1 MKTKHSLISPS
12 NFERR
17 ILCPGSLNAE
27 KDLPEQT
34 SVYAEEGKMLHSRTE
49 EYIRNYLRLTEIQRL
64 NYLDN
69 AKTPHNSDYLTFWV
83 DDLLEDQ
90 IEAVQ
95 KAGDYFNE
103 LKDVEDTVVLYEAHE
118 KKYPLAFIYP
128 DMKGTVDSVL
138 MLRDLKTQDTTLH
151 VIDYKFGKGVVVDA
165 FENYQLLM
173 YTMGALEDVEIN
185 SKITGKLRINL
196 HIVQPYIRNSNWE
209 LTDIEQLKFLG
220 YKARERYIEIA
231 NDCYKPDAP
240 RVASKKACQF
250 CKAKST
256 CPALAKFV
264 PDTKTKLGELSDVE
278 IATIYDNKD
287 LITMYLKSVEEHIK
301 SKLEQ
306 GSFMNYTLKPKLS
319 NRKWNDDAYDYL
331 VENLSE
337 EAFEVSSK
345 LIGITKAEKLLG
357 KEIVNKLTVRE
368 EGANE
373 IVKISDE
380 SKEIFKTFN
389 ND

>member
-1 MKTKHSLISPS
+1 MKTQHSLISPS

-17 ILCPGSLNAE
+17 MLCPGSLNAE

-34 SVYAEEGKMLHSRTE
+34 SKYAEEGTMLHERTTL
-49 EYIRNYLRLTEIQRL
+49 YIDSLYKKTEKNSLWNNNLT
-64 NYLDN
+64 
-69 AKTPHNSDYLTFWV
+69 K
-83 DDLLEDQ
+83 DQ
-90 IEAVQ
+90 IEAVEH
-95 KAGDYFNE
+95 AGDYFNK

-118 KKYPLAFIYP
+118 KKYSLSFIYH

-138 MLRDLKTQDTTLH
+138 MLGNIKTNDITLH
-151 VIDYKFGKGVVVDA
+151 VIDYKFGKGVAVDA

-185 SKITGKLRINL
+185 SKITGKLHINL

-220 YKARERYIEIA
+220 YKAREKYIEIA

-240 RVASKKACQF
+240 RIASKKACQF
-250 CKAKST
+250 CRAKST

-264 PDTKTKLGELSDVE
+264 PDTKTKLGELSDE
-278 IATIYDNKD
+278 QIASIYDNKD
-287 LITMYLKSVEEHIK
+287 LINMYLKSVEEHIK

-357 KEIVNKLTVRE
+357 KEVVNKLTIRE

-380 SKEIFKTFN
+380 SKEIFKTL
-389 ND
+389 NDD

>member
-1 MKTKHSLISPS
+1 MKTQHSLISPS

-17 ILCPGSLNAE
+17 MLCPGSLNAE

-34 SVYAEEGKMLHSRTE
+34 SVYAEEGKMLHDRVNQLITSKLGWAINLPDDQKDAVYSAA
-49 EYIRNYLRLTEIQRL
+49 EYYFELVKEANVVIKEI
-64 NYLDN
+64 
-69 AKTPHNSDYLTFWV
+69 
-83 DDLLEDQ
+83 
-90 IEAVQ
+90 
-95 KAGDYFNE
+95 
-103 LKDVEDTVVLYEAHE
+103 HE
-118 KKYPLAFIYP
+118 KTFDLSFIYP
-128 DMKGTVDSVL
+128 KMKGTADSVVI
-138 MLRDLKTQDTTLH
+138 TFEPTTDSYDLH
-151 VIDYKFGKGVVVDA
+151 VIDYKFGKGVLVNA
-165 FENYQLLM
+165 EQNYQLLL
-173 YTMGALEDVEIN
+173 YYLGVVNYPEIEELLQ
-185 SKITGKLRINL
+185 GKKYNVHL
-196 HIVQPYIRNSNWE
+196 HIVQPYKVNSVWSLNE
-209 LTDIEQLKFLG
+209 TEKLLFSNLEMYQDVAQK
-220 YKARERYIEIA
+220 
-231 NDCYKPDAP
+231 CYVPDAP
-240 RVASKKACQF
+240 RIASKKACQF

-264 PDTKTKLGELSDVE
+264 PNTKTKLNELSNE
-278 IATIYDNKD
+278 QIAAIYDNKD

-331 VENLSE
+331 VKNLSE

-357 KEIVNKLTVRE
+357 KEVANKLTIRE
-368 EGANE
+368 EGTNE

-389 ND
+389 NG

>member
-1 MKTKHSLISPS
+1 MKTQHSLISPS

-17 ILCPGSLNAE
+17 MLCPGSLNAE
-27 KDLPEQT
+27 KDLPETT
-34 SVYAEEGKMLHSRTE
+34 SVYAEEGTMLHERTAL
-49 EYIRNYLRLTEIQRL
+49 YIDFLDRCRLL
-64 NYLDN
+64 NGQYAVIGSNWDN
-69 AKTPHNSDYLTFWV
+69 SLS
-83 DDLLEDQ
+83 EDQ

-95 KAGDYFNE
+95 EAGDYFNK

-118 KKYPLAFIYP
+118 KKYSLSFIYH

-138 MLRDLKTQDTTLH
+138 VLKNIKTQDTTLH
-151 VIDYKFGKGVVVDA
+151 VVDYKFGKGVPVDA

-220 YKARERYIEIA
+220 YKAREKYIEIA

-240 RVASKKACQF
+240 RIASKKACQF

-264 PDTKTKLGELSDVE
+264 PDTKTKLGELSNE
-278 IATIYDNKD
+278 QIAAIYDNKD

-301 SKLEQ
+301 NRLEQ

-357 KEIVNKLTVRE
+357 KEVVNKLTIRE

>member
-1 MKTKHSLISPS
+1 MKTQHSLISPS

-17 ILCPGSLNAE
+17 MLCPGSLNAE

-34 SVYAEEGKMLHSRTE
+34 SKYAEEGTMLHDKVNQLITGGLSWCSGLDKGQKDAVYNAAGYYIDIIRT
-49 EYIRNYLRLTEIQRL
+49 NNVLPVKEI
-64 NYLDN
+64 
-69 AKTPHNSDYLTFWV
+69 
-83 DDLLEDQ
+83 
-90 IEAVQ
+90 
-95 KAGDYFNE
+95 
-103 LKDVEDTVVLYEAHE
+103 HE
-118 KKYPLAFIYP
+118 KTFDLSFIYP
-128 DMKGTVDSVL
+128 GMKGTADSVL
-138 MLRDLKTQDTTLH
+138 ITLNEETDSYDLH
-151 VIDYKFGKGVVVDA
+151 VIDYKFGKGVLVTADQ
-165 FENYQLLM
+165 NYQLLL
-173 YTMGALEDVEIN
+173 YYLGVVNDPEIEELLQDKKYN
-185 SKITGKLRINL
+185 VHL
-196 HIVQPYIRNSNWE
+196 HIVQPYKMNSVWSLNE
-209 LTDIEQLKFLG
+209 TEKLLFSNLEMYQDIAQK
-220 YKARERYIEIA
+220 
-231 NDCYKPDAP
+231 CYVPNAP
-240 RVASKKACQF
+240 RIASKKACQF

-264 PDTKTKLGELSDVE
+264 PDTKTKLGELSNE
-278 IATIYDNKD
+278 QIAAIYDNKD

-306 GSFMNYTLKPKLS
+306 GSFMNYALRPKLS

-357 KEIVNKLTVRE
+357 KEVVNKLTIRE

-389 ND
+389 NN

>member
-1 MKTKHSLISPS
+1 MKTQHSLISPS

-17 ILCPGSLNAE
+17 MLCPGSLNAE
-27 KDLPEQT
+27 KDLPETT
-34 SVYAEEGKMLHSRTE
+34 SVYAEEGKLLHDRVNKLITGNTAWLHGLETDQKDAVYSAA
-49 EYIRNYLRLTEIQRL
+49 EYY
-64 NYLDN
+64 
-69 AKTPHNSDYLTFWV
+69 F
-83 DDLLEDQ
+83 DLLK
-90 IEAVQ
+90 EA
-95 KAGDYFNE
+95 E
-103 LKDVEDTVVLYEAHE
+103 TVIKEIHE
-118 KKYPLAFIYP
+118 KTFDLSFIYP
-128 DMKGTVDSVL
+128 EMKGTADSVL
-138 MLRDLKTQDTTLH
+138 ITFEPTTDSYDLH
-151 VIDYKFGKGVVVDA
+151 VIDYKFGKGVYVNA
-165 FENYQLLM
+165 YGNYQLLL
-173 YTMGALEDVEIN
+173 YCLGVISDPEIEGLLN
-185 SKITGKLRINL
+185 DKKHNVHL
-196 HIVQPYIRNSNWE
+196 HIVQPYKSNSVWSLN
-209 LTDIEQLKFLG
+209 DIEAEDLVFSDLVMYQN
-220 YKARERYIEIA
+220 IA
-231 NDCYKPDAP
+231 KECYKPNAP
-240 RVASKKACQF
+240 RIASKKACQF

-264 PDTKTKLGELSDVE
+264 PDTKTKLGELSNE
-278 IATIYDNKD
+278 QIAAIYDNKD

-301 SKLEQ
+301 NRLEQ

-357 KEIVNKLTVRE
+357 KEVVNKLTIRE

>member
-1 MKTKHSLISPS
+1 MKTQHSLISPS

-17 ILCPGSLNAE
+17 MLCPGSLNAE
-27 KDLPEQT
+27 KDLPETT
-34 SVYAEEGKMLHSRTE
+34 SVYAEEGTMLHERTAL
-49 EYIRNYLRLTEIQRL
+49 YIDFLDRCRLL
-64 NYLDN
+64 NGQYAVIGSNWDN
-69 AKTPHNSDYLTFWV
+69 SLS
-83 DDLLEDQ
+83 EDQ

-95 KAGDYFNE
+95 EAGDYFNK

-118 KKYPLAFIYP
+118 KKYSLSFIYH

-138 MLRDLKTQDTTLH
+138 VLKNIKTQDTTLH
-151 VIDYKFGKGVVVDA
+151 VVDYKFGKGVPVDA

-173 YTMGALEDVEIN
+173 YTMGTLEDVEIN

-220 YKARERYIEIA
+220 YKAREKYIEIA

-240 RVASKKACQF
+240 RIASKKACQF

-264 PDTKTKLGELSDVE
+264 PDTKTKLGELSNE
-278 IATIYDNKD
+278 QIAAIYDNKD

-301 SKLEQ
+301 NRLEQ

-357 KEIVNKLTVRE
+357 KEVVNKLTIRE

>member
-17 ILCPGSLNAE
+17 MLCPGSLNAE

-34 SVYAEEGKMLHSRTE
+34 SVYAEEGKMLHDRVNQLITSKLGWATNLRDDQKDAVYSAA
-49 EYIRNYLRLTEIQRL
+49 EYYFDLVKEAETVITEI
-64 NYLDN
+64 
-69 AKTPHNSDYLTFWV
+69 
-83 DDLLEDQ
+83 
-90 IEAVQ
+90 
-95 KAGDYFNE
+95 
-103 LKDVEDTVVLYEAHE
+103 HE
-118 KKYPLAFIYP
+118 KTFNLGFIYP
-128 DMKGTVDSVL
+128 EMKGTADSVL
-138 MLRDLKTQDTTLH
+138 ITLDKETNIYDLH
-151 VIDYKFGKGVVVDA
+151 VIDYKFGKGVYVNA
-165 FENYQLLM
+165 YENYQLLL
-173 YTMGALEDVEIN
+173 YYLGTINDPEIEGLLQ
-185 SKITGKLRINL
+185 GKRYNIHL
-196 HIVQPYIRNSNWE
+196 HIVQPYKANSVWSLSE
-209 LTDIEQLKFLG
+209 DEDIIFSNFEMYQH
-220 YKARERYIEIA
+220 IA
-231 NDCYKPDAP
+231 KECYKLDAP
-240 RVASKKACQF
+240 RIASKKACQF
-250 CKAKST
+250 CRAKST

-264 PDTKTKLGELSDVE
+264 PDTKTKLGDLGDEQ

-306 GSFMNYTLKPKLS
+306 GSFMNYTLKTKLS

-357 KEIVNKLTVRE
+357 KEVVNKLTIRE
-368 EGANE
+368 EGVNE
-373 IVKISDE
+373 IVKILNKFE
-380 SKEIFKTFN
+380 NLN

>member
-1 MKTKHSLISPS
+1 M
-12 NFERR
+12 
-17 ILCPGSLNAE
+17 LCPGSLNAE

-34 SVYAEEGKMLHSRTE
+34 SVYAQVGTMLHERTALYI
-49 EYIRNYLRLTEIQRL
+49 EYL
-64 NYLDN
+64 NTRKDKKLPWH
-69 AKTPHNSDYLTFWV
+69 AGLFE
-83 DDLLEDQ
+83 DDKN
-90 IEAVQ
+90 AVQ
-95 KAGDYFNE
+95 EAGDYFNK

-118 KKYPLAFIYP
+118 KKYSLSFIYP

-138 MLRDLKTQDTTLH
+138 LLRNIKTKELFLH

-165 FENYQLLM
+165 FENYQLIM
-173 YTMGALEDVEIN
+173 YAMAALGDVEIN
-185 SKITGKLRINL
+185 SKVTGKLHINL

-209 LTDIEQLKFLG
+209 LTDTELLKVMGFS
-220 YKARERYIEIA
+220 AREKYKKMTSL
-231 NDCYKPDAP
+231 CYEPDAP
-240 RVASKKACQF
+240 RIASKKACQF

-264 PDTKTKLGELSDVE
+264 PDIKTNLGKLSDE
-278 IATIYDNKD
+278 QIATIYDNKD

-357 KEIVNKLTVRE
+357 KEVVNKLTVRE

-373 IVKISDE
+373 IVKILNKFE
-380 SKEIFKTFN
+380 NLN

>member
-17 ILCPGSLNAE
+17 MLCPGSLNAE
-27 KDLPEQT
+27 KDLPQTT
-34 SVYAEEGKMLHSRTE
+34 SVYAEMGTLLHERTALYLEYLNTRKDKKLPWHSGLFE
-49 EYIRNYLRLTEIQRL
+49 EDKN
-64 NYLDN
+64 
-69 AKTPHNSDYLTFWV
+69 
-83 DDLLEDQ
+83 
-90 IEAVQ
+90 AVQ
-95 KAGDYFNE
+95 EAGDYFNK
-103 LKDVEDTVVLYEAHE
+103 LKDVKDTVLLYEAHE
-118 KKYPLAFIYP
+118 KKYSLSFIYH

-138 MLRDLKTQDTTLH
+138 MLRDLKTNDITLH
-151 VIDYKFGKGVVVDA
+151 VIDYKFGKGVAVDA

-173 YTMGALEDVEIN
+173 YAMGALEDVEIN

-209 LTDIEQLKFLG
+209 LSDIAQLKFLG

-231 NDCYKPDAP
+231 NECYKPDAA
-240 RVASKKACQF
+240 RIASKKACQF
-250 CKAKST
+250 CRAKST

-264 PDTKTKLGELSDVE
+264 PDTKTKLGELSDE
-278 IATIYDNKD
+278 QIAAIYDNKD
-287 LITMYLKSVEEHIK
+287 LITMYVKSVEEYIK
-301 SKLEQ
+301 NKLEQ
-306 GSFMNYTLKPKLS
+306 GSFMNYTLRPKLS

-357 KEIVNKLTVRE
+357 KEVVNKLTIRE

>member
-1 MKTKHSLISPS
+1 M
-12 NFERR
+12 
-17 ILCPGSLNAE
+17 LCPGSLNAE

-34 SVYAEEGKMLHSRTE
+34 SVYAEVGTMLHERTALYI
-49 EYIRNYLRLTEIQRL
+49 EYLERCRLL
-64 NYLDN
+64 NNQYAVIASTWDN
-69 AKTPHNSDYLTFWV
+69 S
-83 DDLLEDQ
+83 LLEDQ

-95 KAGDYFNE
+95 EAGDYFNN
-103 LKDVEDTVVLYEAHE
+103 LKEGEDTVVLYEAHE
-118 KKYPLAFIYP
+118 KKYSLAFIYP

-138 MLRDLKTQDTTLH
+138 LLRNIKTQDVTLH
-151 VIDYKFGKGVVVDA
+151 VIDYKFGKGVYVNA
-165 FENYQLLM
+165 YENHQLLL
-173 YTMGALEDVEIN
+173 YYLGVINDPEIEQLLE
-185 SKITGKLRINL
+185 GKRYNVHL
-196 HIVQPYIRNSNWE
+196 HIVQPYKANSVWSLNETEE
-209 LTDIEQLKFLG
+209 LVFSNLEMYQDIAQK
-220 YKARERYIEIA
+220 
-231 NDCYKPDAP
+231 CYKPDAP
-240 RVASKKACQF
+240 RIASKKACQF

-256 CPALAKFV
+256 CPALAKFL
-264 PDTKTKLGELSDVE
+264 PDTKTNLGELSDIE
-278 IATIYDNKD
+278 IANIYDNKD

-357 KEIVNKLTVRE
+357 KEVVNKLTVRE

-380 SKEIFKTFN
+380 SKEIFKKFN

>member
-1 MKTKHSLISPS
+1 MKIKVLIILKTQHSLISPS

-17 ILCPGSLNAE
+17 LLCPGSLNAE
-27 KDLPEQT
+27 KDLPET
-34 SVYAEEGKMLHSRTE
+34 ASVYAEEGTMLHDRVNQLITGKLGWATNLLDDQKDAVYSAA
-49 EYIRNYLRLTEIQRL
+49 EYY
-64 NYLDN
+64 
-69 AKTPHNSDYLTFWV
+69 F
-83 DDLLEDQ
+83 DLL
-90 IEAVQ
+90 
-95 KAGDYFNE
+95 
-103 LKDVEDTVVLYEAHE
+103 KDGEDTVVLYEAYE
-118 KKYPLAFIYP
+118 KKYSLSFIYH

-138 MLRDLKTQDTTLH
+138 MLRNIKTNDITLH
-151 VIDYKFGKGVVVDA
+151 VIDYKFGKGVAVDA

-173 YTMGALEDVEIN
+173 YTMGALGDVEIN
-185 SKITGKLRINL
+185 SEITGKLHINL

-209 LTDIEQLKFLG
+209 LTDIEQLKFFG
-220 YKARERYIEIA
+220 HSAKERYIEIA

-240 RVASKKACQF
+240 RIASKKACQF
-250 CKAKST
+250 CRAKAT

-264 PDTKTKLGELSDVE
+264 PDTKIKLGELSDIE
-278 IATIYDNKD
+278 IANIYDNKD
-287 LITMYLKSVEEHIK
+287 LINMYLKSVEEHIK
-301 SKLEQ
+301 NKLEQ
-306 GSFMNYTLKPKLS
+306 GSFMNYTLKTKLS

-357 KEIVNKLTVRE
+357 KEVVNKLTIRE
-368 EGANE
+368 EGVNE

-380 SKEIFKTFN
+380 SKKIFKTLN

>member
-1 MKTKHSLISPS
+1 MKTQHSLISPS

-17 ILCPGSLNAE
+17 MLCPGSLNAE

-34 SVYAEEGKMLHSRTE
+34 SVYAEEGKMLHDRVNQLITSKLGWATNLSDDQKDAVFSAA
-49 EYIRNYLRLTEIQRL
+49 EYYFDLVKEAETVIKEIHEQ
-64 NYLDN
+64 
-69 AKTPHNSDYLTFWV
+69 TF
-83 DDLLEDQ
+83 DL
-90 IEAVQ
+90 
-95 KAGDYFNE
+95 G
-103 LKDVEDTVVLYEAHE
+103 
-118 KKYPLAFIYP
+118 FIYP
-128 DMKGTVDSVL
+128 EMKGTADSVL
-138 MLRDLKTQDTTLH
+138 ITLDKKTDSYDLH
-151 VIDYKFGKGVVVDA
+151 VIDYKFGKGISVNA
-165 FENYQLLM
+165 HQNYQLLL
-173 YTMGALEDVEIN
+173 YYLGVINAPEIEELLE
-185 SKITGKLRINL
+185 GKRYNVHL
-196 HIVQPYIRNSNWE
+196 HIVQPYKVNSVWSLNN
-209 LTDIEQLKFLG
+209 IEKLLFSNLEMYQDVAQK
-220 YKARERYIEIA
+220 
-231 NDCYKPDAP
+231 CYKLDAI
-240 RVASKKACQF
+240 RIASKKACQF

-264 PDTKTKLGELSDVE
+264 PDTKTNLGELSDE
-278 IATIYDNKD
+278 QIATIYDNKD

-306 GSFMNYTLKPKLS
+306 GSFMNYALRPKLS

-357 KEIVNKLTVRE
+357 REVVNKLTVRE

>member
-1 MKTKHSLISPS
+1 MKTQHSLISPS

-17 ILCPGSLNAE
+17 MLCPGSLNAE

-34 SVYAEEGKMLHSRTE
+34 SVYAQVGTMLHERTAL
-49 EYIRNYLRLTEIQRL
+49 YIDFLDRCRVL
-64 NYLDN
+64 NGHYVVIGSNWDTSL
-69 AKTPHNSDYLTFWV
+69 S
-83 DDLLEDQ
+83 EDQ
-90 IEAVQ
+90 IEAVRH
-95 KAGDYFNE
+95 AGDYFNK
-103 LKDVEDTVVLYEAHE
+103 LKDGEDTVVLYEAHD
-118 KKYPLAFIYP
+118 KKYSLSFIYH

-138 MLRDLKTQDTTLH
+138 MLRNTKTDDITLH

-173 YTMGALEDVEIN
+173 YALGALEDVEIN
-185 SKITGKLRINL
+185 SKITGKLHINL
-196 HIVQPYIRNSNWE
+196 HIVQPYKANSVWSLNE
-209 LTDIEQLKFLG
+209 TEKLLFSNLEMYQDIAK
-220 YKARERYIEIA
+220 K
-231 NDCYKPDAP
+231 CYVPDAP
-240 RVASKKACQF
+240 RIASKKACQF

-264 PDTKTKLGELSDVE
+264 PDIKNKLGELSDE
-278 IATIYDNKD
+278 QIATIYDNKD

-301 SKLEQ
+301 NKLEQ
-306 GSFMNYTLKPKLS
+306 GSFMNYALKPKLS
-319 NRKWNDDAYDYL
+319 NPKWNDDAYDYL

-357 KEIVNKLTVRE
+357 KEVVNKLTIRE
-368 EGANE
+368 EGVIE
-373 IVKISDE
+373 IVKVDKFE
-380 SKEIFKTFN
+380 NLN

>member
-17 ILCPGSLNAE
+17 MLCPGSLNAE
-27 KDLPEQT
+27 KDLPEIT
-34 SVYAEEGKMLHSRTE
+34 SVYAEEGKLLHDRVNQLITGNTAWLHSLETDQKDAVYSATGYYFDLVKE
-49 EYIRNYLRLTEIQRL
+49 
-64 NYLDN
+64 DN
-69 AKTPHNSDYLTFWV
+69 NNVSETN
-83 DDLLEDQ
+83 
-90 IEAVQ
+90 III
-95 KAGDYFNE
+95 
-103 LKDVEDTVVLYEAHE
+103 KDIHE
-118 KKYPLAFIYP
+118 KTFDLSFIYP
-128 DMKGTVDSVL
+128 EMKGTADSVL
-138 MLRDLKTQDTTLH
+138 LTFEPTTDSYDLH
-151 VIDYKFGKGVVVDA
+151 VIDYKFGKGVLVTADQ
-165 FENYQLLM
+165 NYQLLL
-173 YTMGALEDVEIN
+173 YYLGVVNDPEIEELLQDKKYN
-185 SKITGKLRINL
+185 VHL
-196 HIVQPYIRNSNWE
+196 HIVQPYKMNSVWSLNE
-209 LTDIEQLKFLG
+209 TEKLLFSNLEMYQDIAQK
-220 YKARERYIEIA
+220 
-231 NDCYKPDAP
+231 CYKPDAP
-240 RVASKKACQF
+240 RIASKKACQF
-250 CKAKST
+250 CKAKPT

-264 PDTKTKLGELSDVE
+264 PDTKTKLGELSDE
-278 IATIYDNKD
+278 QIATIYDNKD

-301 SKLEQ
+301 NRLEQ

-357 KEIVNKLTVRE
+357 KEVVNKLTIRE

>member
-1 MKTKHSLISPS
+1 MKTQHSLISPS

-17 ILCPGSLNAE
+17 MLCPGSLNAE
-27 KDLPEQT
+27 KDLPETT
-34 SVYAEEGKMLHSRTE
+34 SIYAEIGTMLHERTAL
-49 EYIRNYLRLTEIQRL
+49 YIDSLNMETEKNSLWNDNLT
-64 NYLDN
+64 
-69 AKTPHNSDYLTFWV
+69 
-83 DDLLEDQ
+83 EDQ

-95 KAGDYFNE
+95 EAGDYFNK

-118 KKYPLAFIYP
+118 KKYSLSFIYP

-138 MLRDLKTQDTTLH
+138 MLRNIKTKDITLH
-151 VIDYKFGKGVVVDA
+151 VIDYKFGKGVAVDA

-185 SKITGKLRINL
+185 SKITGKLHINL

-240 RVASKKACQF
+240 RIANKKACQF

-264 PDTKTKLGELSDVE
+264 PDTKTKLGELSDIE
-278 IATIYDNKD
+278 IANIYDNKD

-301 SKLEQ
+301 NKLEQ
-306 GSFMNYTLKPKLS
+306 GSFMNYALRPKLS

-357 KEIVNKLTVRE
+357 KEVVNKLTIRE

>member
-1 MKTKHSLISPS
+1 MKTQHSLISPS

-17 ILCPGSLNAE
+17 MLCPGSLNAE

-34 SVYAEEGKMLHSRTE
+34 STYAQVGTMLHERTALYI
-49 EYIRNYLRLTEIQRL
+49 EYL
-64 NYLDN
+64 NTRIDKKL
-69 AKTPHNSDYLTFWV
+69 PWHSGLFE
-83 DDLLEDQ
+83 DDKN
-90 IEAVQ
+90 AVQ
-95 KAGDYFNE
+95 EAGDYFNK
-103 LKDVEDTVVLYEAHE
+103 LKYVEDTVVLYEAHE
-118 KKYPLAFIYP
+118 KKYSLSFIYH

-138 MLRDLKTQDTTLH
+138 LLRNIKTQDVILH

-165 FENYQLLM
+165 FENYQLIM
-173 YTMGALEDVEIN
+173 YVMGALEDVEIN
-185 SKITGKLRINL
+185 SKITGKLHINL

-220 YKARERYIEIA
+220 YKAREKYIGIA

-240 RVASKKACQF
+240 RIASKKACQF

-264 PDTKTKLGELSDVE
+264 PDTKTKIGELSDSE
-278 IATIYDNKD
+278 IANIYDNKD

-357 KEIVNKLTVRE
+357 KEVINKLTIRE

-373 IVKISDE
+373 IVKILNKFE
-380 SKEIFKTFN
+380 NLN

>member
-1 MKTKHSLISPS
+1 MKNKHSLISPS

-17 ILCPGSLNAE
+17 MLCPGSLNAE

-34 SVYAEEGKMLHSRTE
+34 STYAQVGTMLHERTALYI
-49 EYIRNYLRLTEIQRL
+49 EYL
-64 NYLDN
+64 NTRK
-69 AKTPHNSDYLTFWV
+69 AKKLPWHAGLFE
-83 DDLLEDQ
+83 DDKN
-90 IEAVQ
+90 AVQ
-95 KAGDYFNE
+95 EAGDYFNK

-118 KKYPLAFIYP
+118 KKYSLSFIYH

-138 MLRDLKTQDTTLH
+138 MLVNTKTNDITLH
-151 VIDYKFGKGVVVDA
+151 VIDYKFGKGVPVDA

-185 SKITGKLRINL
+185 SKIRGNLHINL

-209 LTDIEQLKFLG
+209 LTDIEQLKFFSHSA
-220 YKARERYIEIA
+220 KERYIEIA
-231 NDCYKPDAP
+231 KKCYEPNAP
-240 RVASKKACQF
+240 RVASKKTCQF

-264 PDTKTKLGELSDVE
+264 PDTKIKLGELSDIE
-278 IATIYDNKD
+278 IANIYDNKD
-287 LITMYLKSVEEHIK
+287 LINMYLKSVEEHIK

-357 KEIVNKLTVRE
+357 KEVVNKLTIRE
-368 EGANE
+368 EEGNK
-373 IVKISDE
+373 IVKILDKFE
-380 SKEIFKTFN
+380 NLN

>member
-1 MKTKHSLISPS
+1 MKTQHSLISPS

-17 ILCPGSLNAE
+17 MLCPGSLNAE

-34 SVYAEEGKMLHSRTE
+34 SVYAEEGKMLHDRVNQLITSKLGWATNLSDDQKDAVYSAA
-49 EYIRNYLRLTEIQRL
+49 EYYFDLVKESETVIKEI
-64 NYLDN
+64 
-69 AKTPHNSDYLTFWV
+69 
-83 DDLLEDQ
+83 
-90 IEAVQ
+90 
-95 KAGDYFNE
+95 
-103 LKDVEDTVVLYEAHE
+103 HE
-118 KKYPLAFIYP
+118 KTFDLSFIYP
-128 DMKGTVDSVL
+128 EMKGTADSVL
-138 MLRDLKTQDTTLH
+138 ITFEPTTDSYDLH
-151 VIDYKFGKGVVVDA
+151 VIDYKFGKGISVIA
-165 FENYQLLM
+165 SQNYQLLL
-173 YTMGALEDVEIN
+173 YYLGVVNDPEIEELLQTKKYN
-185 SKITGKLRINL
+185 VHL
-196 HIVQPYIRNSNWE
+196 HIVQPYKVNSLWSLNE
-209 LTDIEQLKFLG
+209 TEKLLFSNLEMYQDIAQK
-220 YKARERYIEIA
+220 
-231 NDCYKPDAP
+231 CYKPDAP
-240 RVASKKACQF
+240 RIASKKACQF

-264 PDTKTKLGELSDVE
+264 PDTKTNLGELSDE
-278 IATIYDNKD
+278 QIATIYDNKD

-337 EAFEVSSK
+337 EAFEVSNK

-357 KEIVNKLTVRE
+357 KEVVNKLTVRE

-373 IVKISDE
+373 IVKILDKFE
-380 SKEIFKTFN
+380 NLN

>member
-1 MKTKHSLISPS
+1 MKTQHSLISPS

-17 ILCPGSLNAE
+17 MLCPGSLNAE
-27 KDLPEQT
+27 KDLPETT
-34 SVYAEEGKMLHSRTE
+34 SIYAEEGTMLHDRVNQVITGKLGWAT
-49 EYIRNYLRLTEIQRL
+49 NLR
-64 NYLDN
+64 
-69 AKTPHNSDYLTFWV
+69 
-83 DDLLEDQ
+83 EDQ
-90 IEAVQ
+90 KDVVYSAAEY
-95 KAGDYFNE
+95 YFDL
-103 LKDVEDTVVLYEAHE
+103 LKDVEDTVVLYQAHE
-118 KKYPLAFIYP
+118 KKYSLSFIYP

-138 MLRDLKTQDTTLH
+138 LLRNIKTKELFLH

-185 SKITGKLRINL
+185 SEITGKLHINL

-220 YKARERYIEIA
+220 YKAREKYIEIT

-240 RVASKKACQF
+240 RIASKKACQF
-250 CKAKST
+250 CRAKST
-256 CPALAKFV
+256 CPTLAKFV
-264 PDTKTKLGELSDVE
+264 PDTKTKLGELSDE
-278 IATIYDNKD
+278 QIATIYDNKD

-337 EAFEVSSK
+337 EAFEVSNK

-357 KEIVNKLTVRE
+357 REIVNKLTVRE

-373 IVKISDE
+373 IVKILNKFE
-380 SKEIFKTFN
+380 NLN

>member
-1 MKTKHSLISPS
+1 M
-12 NFERR
+12 
-17 ILCPGSLNAE
+17 LCPGSLNAE
-27 KDLPEQT
+27 KDLPETT
-34 SVYAEEGKMLHSRTE
+34 SVYAEEGTMLHDRVNQVITGKLGWATNLREDQKDAVYSAA
-49 EYIRNYLRLTEIQRL
+49 EYY
-64 NYLDN
+64 
-69 AKTPHNSDYLTFWV
+69 F
-83 DDLLEDQ
+83 DLLKHD
-90 IEAVQ
+90 
-95 KAGDYFNE
+95 
-103 LKDVEDTVVLYEAHE
+103 EDTVVLYEAHE
-118 KKYPLAFIYP
+118 KKYSLSFIYP

-138 MLRDLKTQDTTLH
+138 MLCNIKTNDITLH
-151 VIDYKFGKGVVVDA
+151 VIDYKFGKGVPVDA
-165 FENYQLLM
+165 FKNYQLLM
-173 YTMGALEDVEIN
+173 YTIGVIN
-185 SKITGKLRINL
+185 EVKSKITNLPYPCKLHINL

-240 RVASKKACQF
+240 RIASKKACQF
-250 CKAKST
+250 CRAKPT

-264 PDTKTKLGELSDVE
+264 PDTKTKLGELSNE
-278 IATIYDNKD
+278 QIAVIYDNKD

-301 SKLEQ
+301 NKLEQ
-306 GSFMNYTLKPKLS
+306 GSFMNYTLRPKLS

-337 EAFEVSSK
+337 EAFEVNRK

-357 KEIVNKLTVRE
+357 KEVVNKLTVRE

-380 SKEIFKTFN
+380 SKEIFKTL
-389 ND
+389 NDD

>member
-1 MKTKHSLISPS
+1 MTTQHSLISPS

-17 ILCPGSLNAE
+17 RLCPGSLNAE

-34 SVYAEEGKMLHSRTE
+34 SSYAQLGTLLHERTALYIEYLNTRKDKMLPWHAG
-49 EYIRNYLRLTEIQRL
+49 L
-64 NYLDN
+64 
-69 AKTPHNSDYLTFWV
+69 F
-83 DDLLEDQ
+83 DDDKN
-90 IEAVQ
+90 AVQ
-95 KAGDYFNE
+95 EAGDYFNK

-118 KKYPLAFIYP
+118 KKYSLSFIYP

-138 MLRDLKTQDTTLH
+138 VLRNVKTKDVTLH
-151 VIDYKFGKGVVVDA
+151 VVDYKFGKGVAVDA
-165 FENYQLLM
+165 FENYQLLL
-173 YTMGALEDVEIN
+173 YAMGFIYSED
-185 SKITGKLRINL
+185 SKSRIFVNNRGKLRINL

-220 YKARERYIEIA
+220 HSALERYKEIA
-231 NDCYKPDAP
+231 ENCYKPDAQ
-240 RVASKKACQF
+240 RTASKEACQF
-250 CKAKST
+250 CKAKATCST
-256 CPALAKFV
+256 LANFV
-264 PDTKTKLGELSDVE
+264 PNTKTKLGELSNE
-278 IATIYDNKD
+278 QISAIYDNKD
-287 LITMYLKSVEEHIK
+287 LINMYLKSVEEHIK
-301 SKLEQ
+301 NKLEQ

-357 KEIVNKLTVRE
+357 KEVVNKLTVRE
-368 EGANE
+368 EGENE
-373 IVKISDE
+373 IIKITD
-380 SKEIFKTFN
+380 KFANLN

>member
-1 MKTKHSLISPS
+1 MKTQHSLISPS

-17 ILCPGSLNAE
+17 MICPGSLNAE

-34 SVYAEEGKMLHSRTE
+34 SVYAQVGTMLHERTALYIEYLNTRKDKKLPWHAGLFE
-49 EYIRNYLRLTEIQRL
+49 EDKN
-64 NYLDN
+64 
-69 AKTPHNSDYLTFWV
+69 
-83 DDLLEDQ
+83 
-90 IEAVQ
+90 AVQ
-95 KAGDYFNE
+95 EAGDYFNK

-118 KKYPLAFIYP
+118 KKYSLSFIYP

-138 MLRDLKTQDTTLH
+138 MLRNIKTQDITLH
-151 VIDYKFGKGVVVDA
+151 VIDYKFGKGVAVDA

-185 SKITGKLRINL
+185 SKITGKLHINL

-220 YKARERYIEIA
+220 YKARERYVEIA
-231 NDCYKPDAP
+231 KECYKPDAP
-240 RVASKKACQF
+240 RIASKKACQF

-264 PDTKTKLGELSDVE
+264 PDTKNKLGELSDIE

-319 NRKWNDDAYDYL
+319 NRKWNDEAYDYL

-357 KEIVNKLTVRE
+357 KEVVNKLTVRE

>member
-1 MKTKHSLISPS
+1 MNAKHSLISPS

-17 ILCPGSLNAE
+17 MLCPGSLNAE

-34 SVYAEEGKMLHSRTE
+34 SIYAEEGKMLHSRTE
-49 EYIRNYLRLTEIQRL
+49 EYIRNYLRLTETQKL
-64 NYLDN
+64 NYLYN

-83 DDLLEDQ
+83 DDLSEDQ

-95 KAGDYFNE
+95 EAGDYFNK
-103 LKDVEDTVVLYEAHE
+103 LKDVEDTFVVYEAHE
-118 KKYPLAFIYP
+118 KKYSLSFIYH
-128 DMKGTVDSVL
+128 DMKGTVDSL
-138 MLRDLKTQDTTLH
+138 LITLNEKTGIYDLH
-151 VIDYKFGKGVVVDA
+151 VIDYKFGKGVLVTADQ
-165 FENYQLLM
+165 NYQLLL
-173 YTMGALEDVEIN
+173 YYLGVVNDPEIEELLQDKKYN
-185 SKITGKLRINL
+185 VHL
-196 HIVQPYIRNSNWE
+196 HIVQPYKMNSVWSLNE
-209 LTDIEQLKFLG
+209 TEKLLFSNLEMYQDIAQK
-220 YKARERYIEIA
+220 
-231 NDCYKPDAP
+231 CYKPDAP
-240 RVASKKACQF
+240 RIASKKACQF
-250 CKAKST
+250 CKAKPT

-264 PDTKTKLGELSDVE
+264 PDTKTKLGELSDE
-278 IATIYDNKD
+278 QIATIYDNKD

-301 SKLEQ
+301 NKLEQ

-357 KEIVNKLTVRE
+357 KEVVNKLTIRE